1 MLIGDTKN
9 IHFNI
14 DMNFDDEETLRCDK
28 NMIVTTLRNL
38 ISNAVKF
45 SSIGSIIKIRSKKFR
60 GIRSFEVEDFGK
72 GINSVKLN
80 KLRDGISFTTLGT
93 NNEKG
98 NGFGLQ
104 LVQEFLRRHKS
115 HLEIKSELGKGS
127 VFSFN
132 L

>member
-1 MLIGDTKN
+1 MI
-9 IHFNI
+9 
-14 DMNFDDEETLRCDK
+14 ETAF
-28 NMIVTTLRNL
+28 RNL

-45 SSIGSIIKIRSKKFR
+45 STIGSSVKISSQKHGENRT
-60 GIRSFEVEDFGK
+60 FEIEDFGK
-72 GINSVKLN
+72 GINEKQLKKL
-80 KLRDGISFTTLGT
+80 KEGISFTTLGT

-115 HLEIKSELGKGS
+115 HLEIKSEFGKGS